1 MTTVANFSSG
11 AEQSSMD
18 YDADDQVEIGEEE
31 EEESEVWKTISKSF
45 QQVQAILDQNR
56 ILIQQVNENHQS
68 KIPQNLAKNVAL
80 IRDIN
85 INVSKVASIY
95 TELSTNFSGFF
106 HQSRGEM
113 KNQVEYAADAT
124 TTDGCGIHIFMFY
137 PQM

>member
-1 MTTVANFSSG
+1 MTTVADSSSG

-18 YDADDQVEIGEEE
+18 YDADDQVEIEE

-56 ILIQQVNENHQS
+56 LLIQQVNENHQS

-85 INVSKVASIY
+85 INISKVASIY

-113 KNQVEYAADAT
+113 KNQSEYAADAT
-124 TTDGCGIHIFMFY
+124 TTVNSKPLFDRR
-137 PQM
+137 

>member
-1 MTTVANFSSG
+1 MTTVADSSSG

-18 YDADDQVEIGEEE
+18 YDADDQVEIEE

-45 QQVQAILDQNR
+45 QEVQAILDQNR

-85 INVSKVASIY
+85 INISKVASIY

-106 HQSRGEM
+106 H
-113 KNQVEYAADAT
+113 
-124 TTDGCGIHIFMFY
+124 
-137 PQM
+137 

>member
-1 MTTVANFSSG
+1 
-11 AEQSSMD
+11 MD
-18 YDADDQVEIGEEE
+18 YDADGQVEIEEE

-85 INVSKVASIY
+85 INISKVASIY
-95 TELSTNFSGFF
+95 TELSTNFAGFF
-106 HQSRGEM
+106 H
-113 KNQVEYAADAT
+113 
-124 TTDGCGIHIFMFY
+124 
-137 PQM
+137 

>member
-1 MTTVANFSSG
+1 
-11 AEQSSMD
+11 MD
-18 YDADDQVEIGEEE
+18 YDADDQVEIEE

-68 KIPQNLAKNVAL
+68 KISQNLAKNVAL

-85 INVSKVASIY
+85 TNISKVASIY

-106 HQSRGEM
+106 HQNRGEM
-113 KNQVEYAADAT
+113 KNRLDYAADAT
-124 TTDGCGIHIFMFY
+124 TTVNSKSLFDHK
-137 PQM
+137 

>member
-1 MTTVANFSSG
+1 MTTVADSSSG

-18 YDADDQVEIGEEE
+18 YDADDQAEVEE

-85 INVSKVASIY
+85 INISKVASIY